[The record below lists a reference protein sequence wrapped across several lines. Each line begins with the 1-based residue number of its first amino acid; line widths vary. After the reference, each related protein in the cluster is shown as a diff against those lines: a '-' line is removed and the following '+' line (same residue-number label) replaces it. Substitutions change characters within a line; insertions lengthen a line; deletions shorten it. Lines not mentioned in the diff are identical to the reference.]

1 MNEIPIEKIAQII
14 GELYLENRLM
24 AERERVLIEQ
34 VKAVELRIA
43 NIEAKKDGKKS

>member
-1 MNEIPIEKIAQII
+1 MNEIPIEKVAQII

-34 VKAVELRIA
+34 VKALEIRVKNVEV
-43 NIEAKKDGKKS
+43 KHGS